1 MSYAKKRSRKSSVSG
16 TVNSSR
22 TKRLAKSSGTSGR
35 ALGYAKADP
44 YSNMRTAGYLGSGS
58 EYKFVDTYVLSEAI
72 SNQQT
77 MTSGMVDPVI
87 EGCISAAKGGSG
99 PNDRNGRKYTLTSAF
114 VTGSILEPGRAGDG
128 GIVSPICFVA
138 LVLDQMTNGAQ
149 CNSQDIYK
157 NPAGD
162 LVSEDAN
169 ILTGTPLRNLEN
181 TSRFRVLATKQII
194 FPAHTLVSTSSPGNV
209 GGYRMPFT
217 LQWKGQIPVHMKD
230 DESSVSSVVDNSL
243 HLVAFT
249 NDEAIDGPLISYA
262 ARVRFRG

>member
-1 MSYAKKRSRKSSVSG
+1 MSYAKKRSRKSTVSG
-16 TVNSSR
+16 TVNSMR
-22 TKRLAKSSGTSGR
+22 TKRVARTSGTSGR

-58 EYKFVDTYVLSEAI
+58 EYKFIDQYVLNSPI

-77 MTSGMVDPVI
+77 MTQGMVDPI
-87 EGCISAAKGGSG
+87 DGCISAAKGGSG

-128 GIVSPICFVA
+128 AIVSPICFVA

-149 CNSQDIYK
+149 CRSNDIYL

-162 LVSEDAN
+162 LVDDDAN

-230 DESSVSSVVDNSL
+230 DESTVASVVDNSL

-249 NDEAIDGPLISYA
+249 NDEAVDGPLISYCS
-262 ARVRFRG
+262 RVRFRG

>member
-1 MSYAKKRSRKSSVSG
+1 MSYAKKRSRKSTVSG
-16 TVNSSR
+16 TVNTMR
-22 TKRLAKSSGTSGR
+22 TKRVARTSGTSGR

-58 EYKFVDTYVLSEAI
+58 EYKFIDQYVLNSPI

-77 MTSGMVDPVI
+77 MTQGMVDPI
-87 EGCISAAKGGSG
+87 DGCISAAKGGSG

-114 VTGSILEPGRAGDG
+114 VTGSVLEPGRAGDG
-128 GIVSPICFVA
+128 EIVSPICFVA

-149 CNSQDIYK
+149 CRSNDIYL
-157 NPAGD
+157 NPAGE

-230 DESSVSSVVDNSL
+230 DESTVASVVDNSL

-249 NDEAIDGPLISYA
+249 NDEAVDGPLISYCS
-262 ARVRFRG
+262 RVRFRG